1 MKLKKILT
9 LMCCAV
15 LLVCISVGATVAYLT
30 SQDSV
35 TNTFSVGK
43 VKITL
48 DEQDVDNDT
57 NTADNVNGRD
67 KANAYHLLPS
77 TTYVKDPTVH
87 VEDGSED
94 SWLFVK
100 VENGIA
106 NIEAATAG
114 EYKTIEDQIIAN
126 GWTALADVEN
136 VYYKEYDSESSDK
149 DHVVFEEFAV
159 SGTVSNDDIA
169 TYTNAKIEITA
180 YAIQK
185 QSLATAKDAWTAGG
199 FN

>member
-35 TNTFSVGK
+35 TNTFTVGK

-48 DEQDVDNDT
+48 DELDVDNSTEGEND
-57 NTADNVNGRD
+57 RD
-67 KANAYHLLPS
+67 QANAYHLLPS
-77 TTYVKDPTVH
+77 TSYEKDPTVH
-87 VEDGSED
+87 VEADSEN

-106 NIEAATAG
+106 DIETTDTT
-114 EYKTIEDQIIAN
+114 KTIAAQIAAN
-126 GWTALADVEN
+126 NWTALDGVAN
-136 VYYKEYDSESSDK
+136 VYYKSYTKQDTVK
-149 DHVVFEEFAV
+149 DEVVFSTFEIA
-159 SGTVSNDDIA
+159 GNVSNA
-169 TYTNAKIEITA
+169 TIDQYTDAEIVITA
-180 YAIQK
+180 YAIQA
-185 QSLATAKDAWTAGG
+185 QGLETAAEAWTAGG
-199 FN
+199 WN